1 MRTRSQTKLPPRY
14 TVNLDA
20 LSGGILQELA
30 RFLDSSD
37 MIALTQVCRPL
48 RHNLIDNPLWRDLLA
63 RMEVILLSPFEE
75 VLQRCDGCARYQEGK
90 AVHKILNLRLCKK
103 CHKSRKF
110 GLITKDR
117 GMKSYW
123 VKEEEFEGLRKVPGA
138 SEKGEDLY
146 LREDVKALQEAKRQR
161 LNNAIFSGFVG
172 LLQEQTGGRLVR
184 QQSGNAL
191 FIGPSF
197 ASQ

>member
-1 MRTRSQTKLPPRY
+1 MRTRSQTKVPPRY

-20 LSGGILQELA
+20 LSGSVLQELA

-37 MIALTQVCRPL
+37 MIALTQVCSPL
-48 RHNLIDNPLWRDLLA
+48 RHNLIDNPLWKDLLA
-63 RMEVILLSPFEE
+63 RMEVTLISPYEE
-75 VLQRCDGCARYQEGK
+75 VLRRCDGCARYQEGK

-146 LREDVKALQEAKRQR
+146 LREDVKALGDARRQR
-161 LNNAIFSGFVG
+161 LSNAIFGGCFAS
-172 LLQEQTGGRLVR
+172 LQEQTGGRLLA

-197 ASQ
+197 VPQ